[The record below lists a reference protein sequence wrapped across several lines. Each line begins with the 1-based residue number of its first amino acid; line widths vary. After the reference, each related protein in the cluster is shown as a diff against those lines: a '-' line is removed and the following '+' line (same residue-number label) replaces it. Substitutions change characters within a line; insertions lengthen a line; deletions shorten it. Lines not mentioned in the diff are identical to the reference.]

1 MTAGPNSAA
10 DASPRISV
18 DQALAQARRAGDPR
32 AEAIALTDL
41 GVLAL
46 REGDAATSAHIL
58 EQAVALARQ
67 LGDRAA
73 ESDALSHLGMAVL
86 TQKQARLA
94 LQYFEQSLAA
104 ATAVQARLERKNAL
118 DRLGNAYSSMRQPR
132 RALGFYQEA
141 QALSREL
148 DDREHEATLT
158 WQLALQHA
166 ELGERDEALRLAGQA
181 VQLFKSL
188 RHPQA
193 ATYQEHLR
201 QFTHSSGAES
211 GALAQ
216 AYPAAGG
223 NPSLL
228 RMAVSAANA
237 LAAFIGSGLETT
249 PEATRQARLAV
260 CAACE
265 HHTGTRCRLCGCITV
280 LKARLP
286 REFCPAGK
294 WPVIRV

>member
-1 MTAGPNSAA
+1 MTAGTNSAA
-10 DASPRISV
+10 DAGTRIFV
-18 DQALAQARRAGDPR
+18 DRALAHARRTGDQPS
-32 AEAIALTDL
+32 EAIALTDL

-46 REGDAATSAHIL
+46 REGDAAASAHIL

-67 LGDRAA
+67 SGERAV

-86 TQKQARLA
+86 TQKQAPLA

-104 ATAVQARLERKNAL
+104 ATAAQARLERKNAL

-132 RALGFYQEA
+132 RALEFFQEA
-141 QALSREL
+141 RALCQEL
-148 DDREHEATLT
+148 GDREHEATLT
-158 WQLALQHA
+158 WQMALQHA

-181 VQLFKSL
+181 VQLFESL

-193 ATYQEHLR
+193 AIYQDHLR
-201 QFTHSSGAES
+201 QFTQSG
-211 GALAQ
+211 GALPGARAQ
-216 AYPAAGG
+216 AYPAAAAGG

-228 RMAVSAANA
+228 RMAVSSAKA

-260 CAACE
+260 CATCE
-265 HHTGTRCRLCGCITV
+265 HHTGTRCRLCGCITP
-280 LKARLP
+280 LKAHLP

-294 WPVIRV
+294 WPG